1 MANAIATLEIP
12 ASPDQVW
19 QLIGGFN
26 NLPKWLP
33 FIVKSEWEEN
43 GMVRNLTA
51 ADGANIIERLESFN
65 YKERTYSYSIL
76 KGPAPVENYFATITV
91 KETDKPNVS
100 IVEWKGSFSPV
111 NVTEAEVVAL
121 YTGIYTDGLND
132 LKNNF

>member
-76 KGPAPVENYFATITV
+76 KGPTPVENYFATITV

>member
-65 YKERTYSYSIL
+65 YTERTYSYSIL

-111 NVTEAEVVAL
+111 NVTEAEVVEL

>member
-43 GMVRNLTA
+43 GMIRNLTA
-51 ADGANIIERLESFN
+51 ADGGNIIERLESFN
-65 YKERTYSYSIL
+65 YKERT
-76 KGPAPVENYFATITV
+76 
-91 KETDKPNVS
+91 
-100 IVEWKGSFSPV
+100 
-111 NVTEAEVVAL
+111 AE
-121 YTGIYTDGLND
+121 
-132 LKNNF
+132 

>member
-12 ASPDQVW
+12 ASADQVW

-43 GMVRNLTA
+43 GMIRNLTA
-51 ADGANIIERLESFN
+51 ADGGNIIERLESFN

-76 KGPAPVENYFATITV
+76 KGPASVENYFATITV
-91 KETDKPNVS
+91 KETDQPDVS
-100 IVEWKGSFSPV
+100 IVKWKGSFSPV

>member
-12 ASPDQVW
+12 ASADQVW

-43 GMVRNLTA
+43 GMIRNLTA
-51 ADGANIIERLESFN
+51 ADGGNIIERLESFN

-76 KGPAPVENYFATITV
+76 KGPASVENYFATITV
-91 KETDKPNVS
+91 KETDQPDVS